1 MSLLLLY
8 NYTLIN
14 KIKLYMISIKC
25 IFSGPIMSSRI
36 RVAAVVGSVL
46 AVIVVAAVVVIAVIS
61 LR

>member
-1 MSLLLLY
+1 
-8 NYTLIN
+8 
-14 KIKLYMISIKC
+14 MISIKC

-46 AVIVVAAVVVIAVIS
+46 AVIVVAAVVVIAVMC